1 LFHAKFI
8 KVKLASKSIMPE
20 TSTIIISIET
30 KLKLAVEDLLQ
41 EQGLTEE
48 QAITLF
54 YQQIVIG
61 HNLPFQINQL
71 TLKTFRDTDLGRN
84 LVSCSNIK
92 DMFQKLEI

>member
-1 LFHAKFI
+1 
-8 KVKLASKSIMPE
+8 MPE
-20 TSTIIISIET
+20 TSTITISIET
-30 KLKLAVEDLLQ
+30 NLKVAVEDLLQ

-54 YQQIVIG
+54 SQQIVVS

-71 TLKTFRDTDLGRN
+71 TLKTFQDTDLGRN